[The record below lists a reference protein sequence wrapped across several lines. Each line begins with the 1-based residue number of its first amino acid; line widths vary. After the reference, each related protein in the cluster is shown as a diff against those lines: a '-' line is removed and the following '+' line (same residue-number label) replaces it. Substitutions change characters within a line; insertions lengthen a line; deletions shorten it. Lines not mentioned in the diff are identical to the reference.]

1 MVYNGI
7 NQFIGHT
14 RGKHDSANSI
24 AVGALSGMFR
34 PMMISGK
41 GALSVMFRSMMI
53 SGQIVASVAG
63 VWAVRVLYSTIISI
77 TTNTQLVGNTYYNNF
92 P

>member
-1 MVYNGI
+1 M
-7 NQFIGHT
+7 
-14 RGKHDSANSI
+14 
-24 AVGALSGMFR
+24 GALSSMFR

-63 VWAVRVLYSTIISI
+63 VWAIRVLYSTIISI